1 MFECGHER
9 EQTGRRKK
17 ENGHDGVEN
26 GEVKERERERMG
38 GEKGRMDRAMHTRGT
53 GRALRTSH
61 NQGDKCPK
69 TVQCPADL
77 KMEQQDVPS
86 PVQGLALGK
95 HLACHVAPSHVAQP
109 ARIDVPQPDVF
120 EQLEHG
126 SG

>member
-1 MFECGHER
+1 
-9 EQTGRRKK
+9 
-17 ENGHDGVEN
+17 
-26 GEVKERERERMG
+26 
-38 GEKGRMDRAMHTRGT
+38 MDMALHTRGT

-61 NQGDKCPK
+61 NQGDKI
-69 TVQCPADL
+69 VHCPADL
-77 KMEQQDVPS
+77 KMEQDVPS

-95 HLACHVAPSHVAQP
+95 RLACHIARSHIAQP